1 MRFVSMC
8 AFAAVFGVSVASA
21 QTVYDLPSKDAP
33 VLIHDAS
40 GIVFLGKDASVFRVY
55 SWNAAKGAETFS
67 LLLTDMNKQG
77 GPEIIG
83 AGKPT
88 FVLNQNADPIWFLD
102 KGCDQVVVADIAS
115 DPTLDLLCM
124 SGNEMSIYTHDGQLI
139 WRAKLTTRLEA
150 CKAADINGD
159 LKADIECKIKGSKK
173 ITRFDGATGQVLAA
187 GTDASEVEETVYNR
201 FAAVEGTEEGV
212 LLKKDLT
219 GDGTEET
226 ITVSKK
232 EITVSTAEGV
242 KKFDVNA
249 KKYKRTPVA
258 ELKSVMANGFES
270 SEAGQQAVRDLNDK
284 LSACYTS
291 QVRKNQFAGQ
301 GEVLMEVKV
310 DAKGKVSNAGLLH
323 SGLADASVSKCA
335 LDVLKKGKYPAAT
348 GESANINVRL
358 FFTFVDK

>member
-21 QTVYDLPSKDAP
+21 QTVYDMPSKEAP
-33 VLIHDAS
+33 VMVHDGS
-40 GIVFLGKDASVFRVY
+40 GIVFLGKDAAVY
-55 SWNAAKGAETFS
+55 RAFSWKAAKGAETFD
-67 LLLTDMNKQG
+67 LLVTDMNKQG

-88 FVLNQNADPIWFLD
+88 FVLNQNADPVWFLD
-102 KGCDQVVVADIAS
+102 KGCDQVLVTDIAA
-115 DPTLDLLCM
+115 DPTLDLLCLA
-124 SGNEMSIYTHDGQLI
+124 GNEMSVYTHDGQLI
-139 WRAKLTTRLEA
+139 WRAKVTQRLDS

-159 LKADIECKIKGSKK
+159 LKAEIECKIKGSKK
-173 ITRFDGATGQVLAA
+173 LTRFDGATGQVLAA

-226 ITVSKK
+226 VTVSKK
-232 EITVSTAEGV
+232 EITVSTAEGA
-242 KKFDVNA
+242 KKFNVDA

-258 ELKSVMANGFES
+258 EIKNVMANGFES
-270 SEAGQQAVRDLNDK
+270 AEVGQNAVRDLNDK
-284 LSACYTS
+284 LAACYSS

-310 DAKGKVSNAGLLH
+310 DGKGKVSNANLLH

-335 LDVLKKGKYPAAT
+335 VDVLKKGKYPAAT